1 MPLPQSIRAL
11 LPLIIGLVVGGVGAT
26 LFRESMPG
34 GEGSPE
40 ERANKLEVELKQ
52 AINRIAALEATSSEE
67 HEPQGVLGRIAGGS
81 RGSKDRRRTLADGAR
96 RIAEDIREGRPVSPD
111 DIFRA
116 SQPLMRDLAP
126 LFDRIRVKAQQ
137 QEIERLTGE
146 LARKYNLTPQGQEA
160 LKEWFV
166 EQSNK
171 TAKQWSEMVA
181 RDGTSL
187 EDVIRASRDVRFDEG
202 LDAFMPSLLSGDQ
215 LAAFQTERM
224 AERLQR
230 VQHEADTKV
239 ERLNA
244 IVGLDEAQKDQIFG
258 IMVRGSR
265 EYDPSIIID
274 GALGPVGPTPGGNP
288 HEAMLSVL
296 NPDQRA
302 AYEAETLRRR
312 EEAAKDMAA
321 IGLTLPP
328 NWEMLDEGF
337 R

>member
-1 MPLPQSIRAL
+1 MPFPRSIRPL
-11 LPLIIGLVVGGVGAT
+11 LPLVIGLVVGGVGAT
-26 LFRESMPG
+26 LFLESMPG

-40 ERANKLEVELKQ
+40 ARANKLEVELKR
-52 AINRIAALEATSSEE
+52 ANNRVAELEATHSKVR
-67 HEPQGVLGRIAGGS
+67 EPQGVLGRIGA
-81 RGSKDRRRTLADGAR
+81 GSKDHRRTLSDGAR
-96 RIAEDIREGRPVSPD
+96 QIAEDIRAGRPVSPE

-126 LFDRIRVKAQQ
+126 LFDRIRVKGQQ
-137 QEIERLTGE
+137 QAIDSMTGE

-160 LKEWFV
+160 LKQWFE

-171 TAKQWSEMVA
+171 AAKRWSDLVA
-181 RDGTSL
+181 RDDTRL
-187 EDVIRASRDVRFDEG
+187 EDVMRASREVRLDDG
-202 LDAFMPSLLSGDQ
+202 LDAFMPSILGGEK

-224 AERLQR
+224 AERAQR
-230 VQHEADTKV
+230 LEQEADLKV
-239 ERLNA
+239 QRLNA
-244 IVGLDEAQKDQIFG
+244 IVGLDEAQREQVFG
-258 IMVRGSR
+258 IMARSSR
-265 EYDPSIIID
+265 DYDPAMGLE
-274 GALGPVGPTPGGNP
+274 GAHGPIGATPGGNP

-312 EEAAKDMAA
+312 AEAAKNMEA

-328 NWEMLDEGF
+328 NWEMLDEDF